1 MLLSL
6 EGRIRCLCPARS
18 GGIFSHSLCP
28 LWTLD
33 PSLPPPAIQIFTWHV
48 SVGGGPS
55 TETCIHTFT
64 MMDDLTYRCTHL
76 VFYWFMFWNARLMS
90 VDRQFEVFLLDH
102 FHAKMYTKPAH
113 IKIKYCMVWNV
124 FLWIGRKIPSIGR
137 WMQTHLH
144 THLHTCLN
152 RSPFPCQASL
162 VSTLWSC
169 WLLVYWYKLAGK
181 AGFRRAESVAGFVG
195 GGSCF

>member
-1 MLLSL
+1 MPSL
-6 EGRIRCLCPARS
+6 DTGPFTTPSHHPNIYLTCLCGWWPIYRNMYTHIYNDGWFNIQMYSFVFFLLIYVLKCKIDVS
-18 GGIFSHSLCP
+18 GQTIWS
-28 LWTLD
+28 
-33 PSLPPPAIQIFTWHV
+33 I
-48 SVGGGPS
+48 
-55 TETCIHTFT
+55 
-64 MMDDLTYRCTHL
+64 
-76 VFYWFMFWNARLMS
+76 
-90 VDRQFEVFLLDH
+90 LLDH

-137 WMQTHLH
+137 WMQTHRH